1 MDVLEALSV
10 IETIEKEG
18 MHVSYLASG
27 SSGNCTYIETP
38 KRKILVDCGLSGK
51 KIAGLMEKI
60 GRNLADVDSILVT
73 HEHRDH
79 VHGLGVLADGTA
91 IRAGS
96 HDRRR

>member
-79 VHGLGVLADGTA
+79 VHGLGGLARKYHMDL
-91 IRAGS
+91 
-96 HDRRR
+96 